1 MSRAFIPPRRLG
13 LMTMVILL
21 GFGALFYRLFDLHV
35 LQHEQLTASAERN
48 REKFVVEHARR
59 GLILDRQGMVLATTR
74 TVVELGV
81 DPQLVVDGDEAKL
94 PALSQLI
101 GVPVADLEAAFTP
114 QIREVQTPDGEKPEP
129 VRWVVLNPEV
139 EESVYDKV
147 AALGIR
153 AVYGNRQYERVYPGG
168 DLAAHVLGYVTKK
181 DTPEVKKGIPQAG
194 IESTMDFY
202 LRGQDGWKE
211 TELDGHHR
219 ELAQYSRE
227 ILPTDGLNVE
237 LTIDQMLQ
245 YYAQNEV
252 DKLVKDYQPEGVT
265 IIIGDPATG
274 EILALANYPTYD
286 PNHYGDY
293 PLVNLKNRAIADVFE
308 PGSTFKIVTAAAA
321 LNEGVVRPTDTFDC
335 SKPTIDYLGRTL
347 KLPDDAEHNGVL
359 TVAEIV
365 SRSSNRGAANIGVKL
380 GPPLLLKYALAFGF
394 GQLTGIGLPGESR
407 GVVHSLADF
416 DRDSLMITRMPMG
429 HAVDATALQVHQA
442 MSAVANHG
450 VLMEPHL
457 VRSIKDVKGNPVVE
471 FAPKPVRRV
480 ISAQTIIG
488 PGFLNDMLCAVAST
502 GGTAAGAKL
511 DDIMVAGKNITVAGK
526 TGTTQKLINGKYSSD
541 HHVAT
546 FAGYLPAERPR
557 LVITVIVDDAH
568 EHGSVAFGGV
578 VSAPA
583 FHHVAAEA
591 VQYLGIQPSGGSN
604 NLMAMKG
611 DNLDWI
617 R

>member
-13 LMTMVILL
+13 LMTTVILL
-21 GFGALFYRLFDLHV
+21 CFCALFYRLFDLHV
-35 LQHEQLTASAERN
+35 LRHDELTASAEHS

-59 GLILDRQGMVLATTR
+59 GLIVDRKGVVLATTR

-81 DPQLVVDGDEAKL
+81 DPQLVVEGDEAKL

-114 QIREVQTPDGEKPEP
+114 QIHELQTADGSKSEP
-129 VRWVVLNPEV
+129 VRWVVLNPEID
-139 EESVYDKV
+139 ESVYEKV
-147 AALGIR
+147 AALGIK
-153 AVYGNRQYERVYPGG
+153 AVYGNRRFDRVYPGG
-168 DLAAHVLGYVTKK
+168 DLAAHVLGYMTKK
-181 DTPEVKKGIPQAG
+181 DTAEVKSGIPQGG
-194 IESTMDFY
+194 IESAMDFY

-211 TELDGHHR
+211 TELDGHHH

-227 ILPTDGLNVE
+227 ISPTDGLNVE

-245 YYAQNEV
+245 DYAQTEV
-252 DKLVKDYQPEGVT
+252 TKLVKDYQPQGVT

-286 PNHYGDY
+286 PNHYGDF
-293 PLVNLKNRAIADVFE
+293 PLVNLKNRAISDVIE

-321 LNEGVVRPTDTFDC
+321 LNEGLVRPTDTFDC
-335 SKPTIDYLGRTL
+335 SKPTIDYLGRNL
-347 KLPDDAEHNGVL
+347 KLPGDDEHYGVL

-380 GPPLLLKYALAFGF
+380 GAPLLRSYAAAFGF
-394 GQLTGIGLPGESR
+394 GQYTGIGLPGESR
-407 GVVHSLADF
+407 GVLHSLADF
-416 DRDSLMITRMPMG
+416 DKDSEMITRVPMG
-429 HAVDATALQVHQA
+429 HSVDATALQVHQA
-442 MSAVANHG
+442 MSTVANRG
-450 VLMEPHL
+450 IMMEPHL
-457 VRSIKDVKGNPVVE
+457 VRRIFDSSNNTVME
-471 FAPKPVRRV
+471 FAPKAVRRV
-480 ISAQTIIG
+480 IAAQTIMQ
-488 PGFLNDMLCAVAST
+488 PGFLNDMLCAVV
-502 GGTAAGAKL
+502 GRDGTASRAKL
-511 DDIMVAGKNITVAGK
+511 EDITVAGK
-526 TGTTQKLINGKYSSD
+526 TGTAQKIVNGKYSSD

-546 FAGYLPAERPR
+546 FAGYFPAERPR
-557 LVITVIVDDAH
+557 LVITVIVDDAR
-568 EHGSVAFGGV
+568 EHGAVAFGGT

-583 FHHVAAEA
+583 FQNLATEA
-591 VQYLGIQPSGGSN
+591 VQYLGIQPPGGRS